1 MYESFYG
8 LTGLPF
14 QLGPDARFFFGSR
27 VHQKAMAYLTYGLN
41 QGEGFIIITGDIGAG
56 KSTLVANLIASL
68 DTRKFVVATVVS
80 TQLEADDLLRMV
92 AAEFGIAVE
101 DIDKATLLR
110 RIENFLHS
118 QHSVKRRS
126 VLIIDEAQNLTFGGL
141 EELRM
146 LLNFQTDNRP
156 LLQSFLL
163 GQPQFRAV
171 LARPEVEQLRQRV
184 IASYHLGP
192 LDPDETKGYI
202 EHRLRMVG
210 WAGDPAFTHDA
221 YSIIYRNAGG
231 VPRRINALCSRLL
244 LYGYLEETHTIDGPI
259 VDQVAS
265 DMVDEIAQ
273 VTAPLPAAAV
283 RPTGGRRDGP
293 RRAVRPHPQR
303 PPAAEADAAAMA
315 ELDDRVRAL
324 ENHIKS
330 HDRSLR
336 QTRQILA
343 ENLERMKG

>member
-1 MYESFYG
+1 MYESYYG

-41 QGEGFIIITGDIGAG
+41 QGEGFIVITGDIGAG
-56 KSTLVANLIASL
+56 KSTLVANLIATL
-68 DTRKFVVATVVS
+68 DTRKFVAATVVS

-92 AAEFGIAVE
+92 AAEFGIASE
-101 DIDKATLLR
+101 DVDKATLLR
-110 RIENFLHS
+110 RLENFLHS
-118 QHSVKRRS
+118 QHAVKRRS
-126 VLIIDEAQNLTFGGL
+126 LLIIDEAQNLNYGGL

-146 LLNFQTDNRP
+146 LLNFQAGNRP

-171 LARPEVEQLRQRV
+171 LAKPEVEQLRQRV

-192 LDPDETKGYI
+192 LDPEETKGYI
-202 EHRLRMVG
+202 EHRLHMVG
-210 WAGDPAFTHDA
+210 WTGDPAFTPDA
-221 YSIIYRNAGG
+221 YSIVYRNTGG

-244 LYGYLEETHTIDGPI
+244 LYGYLEETHTIDGPV

-273 VTAPLPAAAV
+273 VTAPVPAAST
-283 RPTGGRRDGP
+283 RPTGARRDAP
-293 RRAVRPHPQR
+293 RRAIRARPQEGPI
-303 PPAAEADAAAMA
+303 AEADAAMMA
-315 ELDDRVRAL
+315 ELDDRVCAL
-324 ENHIKS
+324 ENHIRS

-336 QTRQILA
+336 QTRQILS
-343 ENLERMKG
+343 EYLERIKE

>member
-1 MYESFYG
+1 MYESYYG

-14 QLGPDARFFFGSR
+14 QLGPDPKFFFGSR

-56 KSTLVANLIASL
+56 KSTLVANLMSTL
-68 DTRKFVVATVVS
+68 DTRKFVAAKVVS

-92 AAEFGIAVE
+92 AAEFGIAAE

-110 RIENFLHS
+110 RLENFLHS
-118 QHSVKRRS
+118 QHTVKRRS

-146 LLNFQTDNRP
+146 LLNFQAGNRP

-171 LARPEVEQLRQRV
+171 LSRPELEQLRQRV

-202 EHRLRMVG
+202 EHRLRLVG
-210 WAGDPAFTHDA
+210 WTGDPSFTHD
-221 YSIIYRNAGG
+221 SFVIIYRNTDG

-244 LYGYLEETHTIDGPI
+244 LYGYLEETHVIDGPV
-259 VDQVAS
+259 VDQVAN

-273 VTAPLPAAAV
+273 VTAPPPPASVPA
-283 RPTGGRRDGP
+283 GGARRAIP
-293 RRAVRPHPQR
+293 RRAVRARPQE
-303 PPAAEADAAAMA
+303 PPSSEAEALAISD
-315 ELDDRVRAL
+315 LDDRVRAL

-330 HDRSLR
+330 HERSIR
-336 QTRQILA
+336 QTRQIIA
-343 ENLERMKG
+343 EYLEREKG